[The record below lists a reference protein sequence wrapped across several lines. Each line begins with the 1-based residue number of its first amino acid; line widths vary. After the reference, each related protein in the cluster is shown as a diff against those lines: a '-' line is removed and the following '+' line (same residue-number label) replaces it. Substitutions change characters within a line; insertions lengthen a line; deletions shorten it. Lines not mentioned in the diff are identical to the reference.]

1 MFWPNVGHQSDWS
14 SSHFL
19 PVTIDQCLNNTERLS
34 DAVWEFSLPE
44 YLELKV
50 RFKDVFALT
59 AEKRLFTVVIQKV
72 EKNPGGGFL
81 ITKTPSVVSL
91 LAWTFP
97 IMLEKV
103 VKKLMRQSLHA

>member
-1 MFWPNVGHQSDWS
+1 MPFGN
-14 SSHFL
+14 
-19 PVTIDQCLNNTERLS
+19 
-34 DAVWEFSLPE
+34 FSFPE

-59 AEKRLFTVVIQKV
+59 AEKRLFTVVIGGK
-72 EKNPGGGFL
+72 KIRGGFL
-81 ITKTPSVVSL
+81 ITKTPSMVSL
-91 LAWTFP
+91 LAWTYP